1 MSAHA
6 LPSPFD
12 GKEIWFL
19 TGSQD
24 LYGEET
30 LARVAEQS
38 RRVAAWLDE
47 AEAVPVPI
55 VWKPVLKDRDAIR
68 AAMLAANADDA
79 CIGVIAWMHTF
90 SPAKMW
96 IAGIDALA
104 EPLLQLHTQYS
115 ESLPW
120 STIDMDYMNLNQA
133 AHGDREFGYL
143 LTRLGRPRKVVVGHA
158 THAATRA
165 KVGVWARAA
174 AGWDALHRTRLV
186 RFGDNMRN
194 VAVTEGDKTEAELRL
209 GASVNTWGVN
219 DLVAVVDA
227 VGTGEIDALVAEYL
241 EAYDVVPELAPGGA
255 RHDSLRYGAR
265 LEAGMRRFLE
275 SRGATAFTTNFEDL
289 GGLRQ
294 LPGLAVQRLMA
305 DGYGFGAEGDW
316 KTALLV
322 RAAKVMG
329 HGLSGGASLM
339 EDYCYEMTPG
349 REKILGAHMLEVCPS
364 LTESRPRLEIHP
376 LGIGG
381 REDPVRLVF
390 DADPGP
396 GLVVAMSDL
405 RERFRLTANVVSVV
419 GPDEP
424 LPKLP
429 VARAVWE
436 PAPDFATSTEC
447 WMLAGAAHHT
457 VMDTAS
463 GPEAWADLAEIAR
476 MELAVIDEGTT
487 TRDFARTLRLNQVY
501 HRLAQGA

>member
-38 RRVAAWLDE
+38 RQVAAWLDE

-165 KVGVWARAA
+165 KVG
-174 AGWDALHRTRLV
+174 
-186 RFGDNMRN
+186 
-194 VAVTEGDKTEAELRL
+194 AVNQDRK
-209 GASVNTWGVN
+209 
-219 DLVAVVDA
+219 
-227 VGTGEIDALVAEYL
+227 
-241 EAYDVVPELAPGGA
+241 
-255 RHDSLRYGAR
+255 
-265 LEAGMRRFLE
+265 
-275 SRGATAFTTNFEDL
+275 
-289 GGLRQ
+289 
-294 LPGLAVQRLMA
+294 
-305 DGYGFGAEGDW
+305 
-316 KTALLV
+316 
-322 RAAKVMG
+322 
-329 HGLSGGASLM
+329 
-339 EDYCYEMTPG
+339 
-349 REKILGAHMLEVCPS
+349 
-364 LTESRPRLEIHP
+364 
-376 LGIGG
+376 
-381 REDPVRLVF
+381 
-390 DADPGP
+390 
-396 GLVVAMSDL
+396 
-405 RERFRLTANVVSVV
+405 SVV
-419 GPDEP
+419 
-424 LPKLP
+424 
-429 VARAVWE
+429 
-436 PAPDFATSTEC
+436 
-447 WMLAGAAHHT
+447 
-457 VMDTAS
+457 
-463 GPEAWADLAEIAR
+463 
-476 MELAVIDEGTT
+476 
-487 TRDFARTLRLNQVY
+487 
-501 HRLAQGA
+501 